1 MRARSSSNP
10 APPQRKVPASAGP
23 HNADAGKNATL
34 AHVFALAHAL
44 EPAAALLAALAVLAA
59 SASAQADGPQ
69 RTPARGSE
77 GDRSEPWVVY
87 PGGEGPGRGRHVVLV
102 SGDEEYRS
110 EEALPQLARILA
122 VRQGFRCTVLFS
134 IDPKTGEI
142 DPDRRDHIP
151 GLQALDGADLLVLF
165 TRFRRLPDDDM
176 RRIVEYVESGRPI
189 AGIRTAT
196 HAFGYEADSMS
207 PFAHW
212 SWDSKTW
219 PGGFGGQILGETWVS
234 HHGRHGAESTRGV
247 IPAARREHPILR
259 GVEDVWGPTDVYAI
273 RELPPDATV
282 LLEGE
287 VLGGMEPASVPVED
301 GRNDP
306 RMPVLWIRE
315 RPLGLERVQRVV
327 CSTLGAATDLES
339 EGLRRALI
347 NACLWAVGL
356 EDAIPARTE
365 VELVGEYDPTP
376 FGFGRFRRGVRPSDH
391 ELGVGGKEPGAQR

>member
-1 MRARSSSNP
+1 LMNVSA
-10 APPQRKVPASAGP
+10 VASA
-23 HNADAGKNATL
+23 
-34 AHVFALAHAL
+34 VR
-44 EPAAALLAALAVLAA
+44 PAVALLAAFVAF
-59 SASAQADGPQ
+59 ASAQVGDRGRAPYQ
-69 RTPARGSE
+69 ATPAE
-77 GDRSEPWVVY
+77 ADRSDPWVVY
-87 PGGEGPGRGRHVVLV
+87 AGGEGPGRGRHVVLV

-122 VRQGFRCTVLFS
+122 VRQGFSCTVLFA
-134 IDPKTGEI
+134 IDPETGEI
-142 DPDRRDHIP
+142 DPERSDHIP
-151 GLQALDGADLLVLF
+151 GLQALDAADLLVLF

-189 AGIRTAT
+189 VGVRTAT
-196 HAFGYEADSMS
+196 HAFAYEADSTS
-207 PFAHW
+207 PYARW
-212 SWDSKTW
+212 SWDSRNW
-219 PGGFGGQILGETWVS
+219 PGGFGRQVLGETWVS

-247 IPAARREHPILR
+247 IPAARRDHPILR
-259 GVEDVWGPTDVYAI
+259 GVEEVWGPTDVYAI
-273 RELPPDATV
+273 RELPGDATV

-287 VLGGMEPASVPVED
+287 VLAGMEPSSSPVED

-315 RPLGLERVQRVV
+315 RPLDGERVQRVV

-339 EGLRRALI
+339 EGLRRALV

-365 VELVGEYDPTP
+365 VGLVGEYDPTP

-391 ELGVGGKEPGAQR
+391 ELGVDSKKPGAQR